1 MSDVLNFP
9 GSSAYENDEL
19 DSQTSTGVHFQGT
32 YTLVTLRVKLKNNS
46 VIEFGSVFTEV
57 EVFEDVYKYS
67 IEGRIRVVDYVGG
80 QEKFLLT
87 GGEQLTIIATK
98 PNGMNDI
105 LVGRSDLIITKISQV
120 NFSQTNSR
128 QYDLFFTS
136 KATVNSMKKKVFKS
150 FGKDR
155 NLSSVVKKLFKEM
168 DSDENNLSIIE
179 SNIALNAPFVSKG
192 FRPLEAIN
200 HLAKRAG
207 VNKDFYL
214 FFERFAKNP
223 GENFTH
229 VFIGL
234 NNLKKFWKNNDSI
247 PKIIYEPNVG
257 AINYINAVESEK
269 LVHTYYL
276 RAEPNFDHMVNIK
289 TGFYDSRVRTLDL
302 ISRTY
307 TDTKINYI
315 NENDM
320 TPNDIYSNKMI
331 DSKNIFT
338 TFDET
343 TIERLIISPTNDS
356 VAKKSDWVKY
366 DTLGS
371 VLNSGIRITVQISG
385 GSNKIGIGS
394 LVELSVP
401 SAVSR
406 TLNLENPIIHED
418 QIYSG
423 KYMVTAVKHVF
434 TPKTYNKTL
443 ELSRGSMRFNLDDL
457 INKYL
462 VEDSQ
467 TG

>member
-1 MSDVLNFP
+1 MSDIVNLPN
-9 GSSAYENDEL
+9 SESYENDEL
-19 DSQTSTGVHFQGT
+19 DTQLSTGVHFQGT
-32 YTLVTLRVKLKNNS
+32 YSLVTLRVKLKNNS
-46 VIEFGSVFTEV
+46 VIEFGSVFNEV
-57 EVFEDVYKYS
+57 EIFEDVFKYS
-67 IEGRIRVVDYVGG
+67 IEGRIRVTDYVGG

-98 PNGMNDI
+98 PNGINEI

-120 NFSQTNSR
+120 EFNQNNAR

-136 KATVNSMKKKVFKS
+136 KATVNSMKKKIFKS
-150 FGKDR
+150 FGTDR
-155 NLSSVVKKLFKEM
+155 NLSSVIKKLFGEI
-168 DSDENNLSIIE
+168 DSDVQNLSIID

-192 FRPLEAIN
+192 FRPLDAIN

-229 VFIGL
+229 VFVGL
-234 NNLKKFWKNNDSI
+234 NNLKKFWGNSASI

-257 AINYINAVESEK
+257 TINYINAVESEK
-269 LVHTYYL
+269 IVHSYFL
-276 RAEPNFDHMVNIK
+276 RVEPNFDHMINVK
-289 TGFYDSRVRTLDL
+289 TGFYNSRVRTLDL
-302 ISRTY
+302 VSRTY
-307 TDTKINYI
+307 TDTKVNYLTD
-315 NENDM
+315 NEM
-320 TPNDIYSNKMI
+320 SPNDIYSNKMI

-343 TIERLIISPTNDS
+343 TIERLITKPTNDPIS
-356 VAKKSDWVKY
+356 RKSEWVKY

-371 VLNSGIRITVQISG
+371 VINSGVRVTVQISG

-401 SAVSR
+401 SAVSK
-406 TLNLENPIIHED
+406 TLNLESPTVHED